1 MLILASESP
10 RRRELIKKIT
20 NEFTVIPANV
30 DESSLHIPA
39 HDLPGELSKLKA
51 YDVYSKYPNDQV
63 LACDTVVIL
72 HGELMG
78 KPKSVEDAKRML
90 RELSGEKHVV
100 ISGYTYVSKEKEVT
114 RTVRTY
120 VYFNKLSEE
129 LIDAYVK
136 SGSPMDKAGA
146 YGIQDSE
153 FNLVNH
159 IEGSFDNVIGLPVED
174 IKSHVFNK

>member
-20 NEFTVIPANV
+20 NDFVVIPSNV
-30 DESSLHIPA
+30 DESLLHIAP

-51 YDVYSKYPNDQV
+51 YSVFAKYPNDTV
-63 LACDTVVIL
+63 LSCDTVVIL
-72 HGELMG
+72 NGELMG
-78 KPKSVEDAKRML
+78 KPKSKEDAKAML
-90 RELSGEKHVV
+90 KKLSGNKHVV
-100 ISGYTYVSKEKEVT
+100 ISGYTYINKDREIT

-120 VYFNKLSEE
+120 VYFNKLSDE
-129 LIDAYVK
+129 LIDEYIK

-146 YGIQDSE
+146 YGIQDQD

-174 IKSHVFNK
+174 IKAHCF

>member
-20 NEFTVIPANV
+20 NNFVVIPSNV
-30 DESSLHIPA
+30 DESILHIAP

-51 YDVYSKYPNDQV
+51 YSVFNEHPNDEV

-78 KPKSVEDAKRML
+78 KPKDKKEAFEML
-90 RELSGEKHVV
+90 SKLSGEKHVV
-100 ISGYTYVSKEKEVT
+100 ISGYTYISKEKEIT

-120 VYFNKLSEE
+120 VYFNKLSDE
-129 LIDAYVK
+129 LINKYIE

-146 YGIQDSE
+146 YGIQDEE
-153 FNLVNH
+153 FHLVNH
-159 IEGSFDNVIGLPVED
+159 IEGDFDNVIGLPVED
-174 IKSHVFNK
+174 IKKHVFDF